1 MDKITLALWATN
13 VATPPD
19 GPAAWLSFVDRM
31 AGRARGEGA
40 DLLVL
45 SEYVSIQWLHFA
57 PAGLAHRD
65 EIAWMASRAAELEPG
80 LAEISARHGLGLLA
94 GTAPAPAKTAGRFFN
109 QARLFL
115 PEGRMVRQDKLCLT
129 PSEKDPEGWL
139 LATGDAFRVVEW
151 RGLRIGIAICLDVEL
166 PALSARIAGLGLDLL
181 LVPSMTELAS
191 GHARVFG
198 CARARAIELFCAVG
212 AVGLIGDVARPD
224 RVEGNTSGAAV
235 FLPCEEALGYTG
247 VLGEIGAVSATTDP
261 DGPLLVT
268 SVPVGLIRRL
278 RAEKAEVWPG
288 AWTAGHVAIG

>member
-1 MDKITLALWATN
+1 
-13 VATPPD
+13 
-19 GPAAWLSFVDRM
+19 
-31 AGRARGEGA
+31 
-40 DLLVL
+40 
-45 SEYVSIQWLHFA
+45 EYVSIQWLHFA
-57 PAGLAHRD
+57 PEGLAHRD
-65 EIAWMASRAAELEPG
+65 EIAWMAGRAAEMEPG
-80 LAEISARHGLGLLA
+80 LAEIAARHGIAMLA
-94 GTAPAPAKTAGRFFN
+94 GTAPAPAPVAGRFVN

-115 PEGRMVRQDKLCLT
+115 PEGGPEGDVARQDKLCLT
-129 PSEKDPEGWL
+129 PSEKDPEGWH

-151 RGLRIGIAICLDVEL
+151 RGLRLGIAICLDVEL

-198 CARARAIELFCAVG
+198 CAKARAIELFCAVG
-212 AVGLIGDVARPD
+212 AVGLIGDVVRPD

-247 VLGEIGAVSATTDP
+247 VLGEIPPASSTTDP

-278 RAEKAEVWPG
+278 RTEKAEVWPG
-288 AWTAGHVAIG
+288 AWAAQHVSIG